1 MTENPHR
8 KVLSEIYGPDRNP
21 SEGVPGYQYARI
33 SLTPSNPED
42 ARVII
47 HTTPTSV
54 RATTAQLLDDSLAA
68 DLADHVELY
77 TLDPYNNPSATEAAK
92 PIVELI
98 KPLYNKVIPL
108 LGPHH
113 RIGAGVVAAEPVRF
127 DYSEIIHCIRDTY
140 DQLLDRGASG
150 NSNRGNDH
158 RTGKLAGLRSKI
170 TSAVSRVSLRGS
182 AYVMA
187 WSPSTKETL
196 TQHTGLCMINP
207 ATATK
212 LQSPAGDAM
221 EADLDGH
228 TRAAAI
234 DSAEALRE
242 IGRISPHTPTVLYTN
257 QMEAAGYIAAH
268 LRDHDYQIHVD
279 MHEVPG
285 DIVYRDGDMVRPTI
299 RKSHGDN
306 DETHTPSPVDYMSLF

>member
-8 KVLSEIYGPDRNP
+8 DVLTEIYGPDRNP

-47 HTTPTSV
+47 HTTPTGV
-54 RATTAQLLDDSLAA
+54 RTATAQLLDDSLAA
-68 DLADHVELY
+68 DLADHAELY
-77 TLDPYNNPSATEAAK
+77 TLEPHIHSSVMEAAK
-92 PIVELI
+92 YIVELV
-98 KPLYNKVIPL
+98 KPLYNKMMPL
-108 LGPHH
+108 FGPHH
-113 RIGAGVVAAEPVRF
+113 RLGAGVIAAEPVRF
-127 DYSEIIHCIRDTY
+127 DYTETVYSVHDTY
-140 DQLLDRGASG
+140 RQLLDPGD
-150 NSNRGNDH
+150 DH
-158 RTGKLAGLRSKI
+158 STGKLAGLRSKI
-170 TSAVSRVSLRGS
+170 TAAVSHVAFRG
-182 AYVMA
+182 AVHVMT
-187 WSPSTKETL
+187 WVPSTKDTV
-196 TQHTGLCMINP
+196 TQHTSLCVINP
-207 ATATK
+207 ATDEK

-221 EADLDGH
+221 NVDLDGH
-228 TRAAAI
+228 TRTAAI

-257 QMEAAGYIAAH
+257 HPRAAGYIAAH

-285 DIVYRDGDMVRPTI
+285 DIVYRDGDMVQPTI

-306 DETHTPSPVDYMSLF
+306 DDARTPSPADYMSLL

>member
-8 KVLSEIYGPDRNP
+8 DLLTEIYGPDRNP

-54 RATTAQLLDDSLAA
+54 RASTAQLLDDSLAT
-68 DLADHVELY
+68 DLADNAELY
-77 TLDPYNNPSATEAAK
+77 TLDPHIDSSASEATKA
-92 PIVELI
+92 IVEMV
-98 KPLYNKVIPL
+98 KPLYDKVMPL
-108 LGPHH
+108 LGPRH
-113 RIGAGVVAAEPVRF
+113 RLGAGMIAAEPVRF
-127 DYSEIIHCIRDTY
+127 DYSEMIISAHDTY
-140 DQLLDRGASG
+140 RQLLGRG
-150 NSNRGNDH
+150 GNDH
-158 RTGKLAGLRSKI
+158 STRKLAGLRSKI
-170 TSAVSRVSLRGS
+170 TSAASRVAFRG
-182 AYVMA
+182 AAHVMT
-187 WSPSTKETL
+187 WLPSTKDTM

-207 ATATK
+207 ATSEK

-221 EADLDGH
+221 TADLDAH
-228 TRAAAI
+228 TRTAAI

-242 IGRISPHTPTVLYTN
+242 IGRISPHTPTVLYTS
-257 QMEAAGYIAAH
+257 QPEAAGYIAAH

-279 MHEVPG
+279 VHEVSG
-285 DIVYRDGDMVRPTI
+285 DIVYRDGDMVQPTI

-306 DETHTPSPVDYMSLF
+306 DDTHTPSPADYMALF